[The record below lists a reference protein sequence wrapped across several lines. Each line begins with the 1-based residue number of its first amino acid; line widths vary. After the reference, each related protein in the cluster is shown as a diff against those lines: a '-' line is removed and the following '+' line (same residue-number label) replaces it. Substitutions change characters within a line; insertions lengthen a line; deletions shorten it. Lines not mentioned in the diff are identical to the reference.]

1 MVINLEAAKW
11 GTPLRGD
18 GRRNMSERRPHINIH

>member
-11 GTPLRGD
+11 GTLRGD